1 MAKIDLPKEGISVQ
15 EFFTKYVP
23 ENLGKAIGETSPQG
37 MDGTEVSIQFNITGE
52 GGAKYAIK
60 MIDGKKIEIAE
71 GGVPNPMME
80 IENSVADWRDSIS
93 PSSELG
99 GVLLEQMMD
108 PSRFQVTK
116 KNFDVMKAAK
126 GKMEIQIIRPGK
138 EPFRNIIRFNKG
150 DAPAAVITMAQ
161 DDFKAIA
168 GGKVDPQVAFMS
180 GKIKVKGD
188 ISLLIK
194 LMPLASGMMG
204 GKK

>member
-1 MAKIDLPKEGISVQ
+1 ML
-15 EFFTKYVP
+15 
-23 ENLGKAIGETSPQG
+23 
-37 MDGTEVSIQFNITGE
+37 
-52 GGAKYAIK
+52 
-60 MIDGKKIEIAE
+60 
-71 GGVPNPMME
+71 
-80 IENSVADWRDSIS
+80 
-93 PSSELG
+93 
-99 GVLLEQMMD
+99 D

-126 GKMEIQIIRPGK
+126 GKMEMQIVRPGK

-150 DAPAAVITMAQ
+150 EAPAAVITMQQ

-204 GKK
+204 KKG

>member
-1 MAKIDLPKEGISVQ
+1 MAKIELPKEGIGVQ

-23 ENLGKAIGETSPQG
+23 ENLGKAIAETSPQG

-52 GGAKYAIK
+52 GGAKYCVK
-60 MIDGKKIEIAE
+60 VIDAKRIEVVE

-80 IENSVADWRDSIS
+80 IENSVADWRESVS

-99 GVLLEQMMD
+99 GVLLEQMLD

-126 GKMEIQIIRPGK
+126 GKMEMQIVRPGK

-150 DAPAAVITMAQ
+150 EAPAAVITMQQ

-204 GKK
+204 KKG